1 MTGVLTTKG
10 KVEHRDRQARREEG
24 QVKTE
29 TEMEEI
35 CW

>member
-24 QVKTE
+24 QVKTKD
-29 TEMEEI
+29 
-35 CW
+35 